1 MNYFL
6 VSYYCRLPKGGWG
19 FSRKY
24 YACQGPF
31 TLSAFEGEISAET
44 RLPINDVC
52 VLSRT
57 PVDVEE
63 YNANVEEEVVPVN
76 QLSLP
81 MEEQVEQV

>member
-24 YACQGPF
+24 YACEGVF
-31 TLSAFEGEISAET
+31 NLKDFETEISMET
-44 RLPINDVC
+44 KLPVNDVC

-57 PVDVEE
+57 VVDVEE
-63 YNANVEEEVVPVN
+63 YNANVDEEVVPVN
-76 QLSLP
+76 QLELE
-81 MEEQVEQV
+81 MNEEA